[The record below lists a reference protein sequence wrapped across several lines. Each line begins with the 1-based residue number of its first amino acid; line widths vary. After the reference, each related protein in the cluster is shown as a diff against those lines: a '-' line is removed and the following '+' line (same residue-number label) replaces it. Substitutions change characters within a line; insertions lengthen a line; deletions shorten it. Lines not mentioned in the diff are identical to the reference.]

1 MIIFRVNI
9 QATIIYGIYIHY
21 GTKGISSVQ
30 LAIDLGITQ
39 KTAWFVLHRVR
50 EMLKD
55 KAPRMLGENK
65 MVEVDESYVGGREI
79 NKHYPK
85 KRSDINP
92 ELRNDGTPFKDKKVV
107 IGIIERDG
115 KVVLK
120 HVSGASKKNMVSF
133 IKKHVPE
140 GSKIYTDEYHG
151 YTCLG
156 RWYTHGTVKHA
167 LHVYVA
173 GDVNTNSI
181 ENFWSILKRGLYG
194 IYHQVS
200 EKHLERYLDE
210 FSAR

>member
-1 MIIFRVNI
+1 
-9 QATIIYGIYIHY
+9 
-21 GTKGISSVQ
+21 
-30 LAIDLGITQ
+30 
-39 KTAWFVLHRVR
+39 
-50 EMLKD
+50 
-55 KAPRMLGENK
+55 

-107 IGIIERDG
+107 IGITERDG

-120 HVSGASKKNMVSF
+120 HVSGASKQNMVSF

-151 YTCLG
+151 YTGLG
-156 RWYTHGTVKHA
+156 RWYTYGTVKHA

-210 FSAR
+210 FSARFNTRKISEQERFENFLNQSESPLSYKRLGLNSDKPVL